1 MRKII
6 LSIVTMTLIA
16 ASASQALGSQAL
28 GSQALGSHA
37 LAAQPQHH
45 ARKAPQATSEQFRD
59 ARNAVEQPSQPAWQY
74 SGWSAPA
81 GR

>member
-6 LSIVTMTLIA
+6 LSTVTMALIA
-16 ASASQALGSQAL
+16 ASASQAV
-28 GSQALGSHA
+28 
-37 LAAQPQHH
+37 AAQSQHH
-45 ARKAPQATSEQFRD
+45 ARKAPQATSEQFRN
-59 ARNAVEQPSQPAWQY
+59 ARNAVEPAWQY

>member
-6 LSIVTMTLIA
+6 LSAVTIALIA
-16 ASASQALGSQAL
+16 ASAPQAF
-28 GSQALGSHA
+28 
-37 LAAQPQHH
+37 AAQPHH
-45 ARKAPQATSEQFRD
+45 ARKAMPATTSAQFRN
-59 ARNAVEQPSQPAWQY
+59 AHNAVTPPSQPAWQY

>member
-6 LSIVTMTLIA
+6 LSTVAMALIA
-16 ASASQALGSQAL
+16 ASASQAF
-28 GSQALGSHA
+28 
-37 LAAQPQHH
+37 AAQPQHYV
-45 ARKAPQATSEQFRD
+45 RKAMPATSEQFRN
-59 ARNAVEQPSQPAWQY
+59 ARNAVDQQAQPAWQY

>member
-6 LSIVTMTLIA
+6 LGTATMTLIA
-16 ASASQALGSQAL
+16 ASAPQALGSQAL
-28 GSQALGSHA
+28 MGSQA

-59 ARNAVEQPSQPAWQY
+59 ARNARRTAD
-74 SGWSAPA
+74 AA
-81 GR
+81 GLAIFGLVGARRPLR

>member
-1 MRKII
+1 MRKVI
-6 LSIVTMTLIA
+6 LSTVTMALIA
-16 ASASQALGSQAL
+16 ASASQAF
-28 GSQALGSHA
+28 
-37 LAAQPQHH
+37 AAQPQHQT
-45 ARKAPQATSEQFRD
+45 RKAPQATSAQFRN

>member
-6 LSIVTMTLIA
+6 LSTVAMALIA
-16 ASASQALGSQAL
+16 ASASQAL
-28 GSQALGSHA
+28 
-37 LAAQPQHH
+37 AAQHH
-45 ARKAPQATSEQFRD
+45 ARKAPQATSEQFRN
-59 ARNAVEQPSQPAWQY
+59 ARNAVEQPSQPGWQY

>member
-1 MRKII
+1 MRKIV
-6 LSIVTMTLIA
+6 LSTITVALIA
-16 ASASQALGSQAL
+16 ASASQAF
-28 GSQALGSHA
+28 
-37 LAAQPQHH
+37 AAQSRHH
-45 ARKAPQATSEQFRD
+45 VRKETAVSEQFRN